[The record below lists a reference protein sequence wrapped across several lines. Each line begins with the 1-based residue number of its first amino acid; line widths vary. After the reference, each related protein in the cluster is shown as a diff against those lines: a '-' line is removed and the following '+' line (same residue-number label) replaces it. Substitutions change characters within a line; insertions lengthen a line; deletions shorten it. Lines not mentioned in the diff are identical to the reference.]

1 MVHRSRSHHVPFP
14 PPRPLFG
21 PRPAS
26 TLWSVWSLAQGES
39 MELVSV
45 AAGEVV
51 MLQVKGELSVD
62 RIIRWKQFREP
73 ASAASRRGTPG
84 DGVGVRTIRL

>member
-1 MVHRSRSHHVPFP
+1 
-14 PPRPLFG
+14 
-21 PRPAS
+21 
-26 TLWSVWSLAQGES
+26 